1 MENVSQ
7 ALLTAA
13 GILIGI
19 LILSLGVYLFYTL
32 GGFAANTQNEIQN
45 DRLVQFNS
53 EFLKYESQTNLT
65 IQDVITVKNYA
76 LENNN
81 QYTNYNSSIHRA
93 NDNNE
98 YVDVYLNGNI
108 IFDKKD
114 ENLLKQEMGKK
125 FTCKVEISTN
135 TGRVGKVYFSKTQ

>member
-13 GILIGI
+13 GVLIGI

-135 TGRVGKVYFSKTQ
+135 TGRVSKVYFSKTL